1 MKVVIDTNIFVAALR
16 SSGGSARGVV
26 RLALEG
32 KIEPVIGAS
41 LYAEYENVISRKSL
55 FEKSLLDQEERDTL
69 FDAVMSVSHWT
80 KIHYLWRPNLRDAD
94 DDHVVELAIASGA
107 EWIVTENIRDF
118 QSGELIFDNFR
129 IARAKTF
136 LEIWET
142 RR

>member
-16 SSGGSARGVV
+16 SGGGSARGVV